1 MARLATPLTNTKIAT
16 AKPKDKPYR
25 LWDGGGLSILIS
37 TAGTK
42 RFYVRFK
49 RPYMKKT
56 VDIPIGIYPALSLL
70 KARKIRM
77 QIQEDLAMGIDPID
91 KRREEEERR
100 KRDELNVFS
109 ALVELWKPI
118 KKSKVQEKSFK
129 SIMRIFNNHILPT
142 FGNEKITSITIPLVV
157 EKIKYLDKK
166 GLFSTR
172 DRVVIYMREVMSF
185 ATIYGIM
192 KYNPLADLAKAFPVH
207 REKHFATLPPTELFN
222 IFNRMDKTHVQQMTK
237 MLFKFQVLTMV
248 RPGEAVT
255 AEWTD
260 IDLELREWK
269 IPAEKM
275 KGGRKMHIVPLS
287 DQAVRLLKKMQ
298 YLTGNRKYVFSNKRY
313 KHLQKCVVN
322 SALLR
327 AGFKGDLT
335 AHGLRSIASTWLND
349 EGVEGDLI
357 EACLSHK
364 VGNDVRNA
372 YNRSTFFERR
382 KPVMQLWADFV
393 EKSANGLL
401 FND

>member
-1 MARLATPLTNTKIAT
+1 
-16 AKPKDKPYR
+16 
-25 LWDGGGLSILIS
+25 
-37 TAGTK
+37 
-42 RFYVRFK
+42 
-49 RPYMKKT
+49 
-56 VDIPIGIYPALSLL
+56 
-70 KARKIRM
+70 
-77 QIQEDLAMGIDPID
+77 
-91 KRREEEERR
+91 
-100 KRDELNVFS
+100 
-109 ALVELWKPI
+109 
-118 KKSKVQEKSFK
+118 
-129 SIMRIFNNHILPT
+129 
-142 FGNEKITSITIPLVV
+142 
-157 EKIKYLDKK
+157 
-166 GLFSTR
+166 
-172 DRVVIYMREVMSF
+172 MREVMSF
-185 ATIYGIM
+185 ATIYGIT
-192 KYNPLADLAKAFPVH
+192 KYNPLTDLGKAFPVH
-207 REKHFATLPPTELFN
+207 REKHFATLPPSELFN
-222 IFNRMDKTHVQQMTK
+222 IFERVDKTQVQLMTK

-248 RPGEAVT
+248 RPSEAVT
-255 AEWTD
+255 AEWAD
-260 IDLELREWK
+260 IDLELRKWT

-313 KHLQKCVVN
+313 KHLRRYAVN
-322 SALLR
+322 SALVR
-327 AGFKGDLT
+327 AGFKGRLT